1 MAVEESIKIKIQANA
16 EEFKIV
22 SDIINKELGKLGK
35 NFQILEGDINQAA
48 NSMKKFE
55 SSSKGFNKGLM
66 NISLILQDL
75 PYGFR
80 GIQNNLP
87 ALAQGFGL
95 LYLAVSAVTAAMTY
109 FVLQGDNMSKGTKQ
123 LFDTFKD
130 FVNGVVNDIVNK
142 LYPAFKSITESIKY
156 LWSVFGDNIIY
167 QFKTIWE
174 NLLAFLK
181 IAGNILAE
189 AFSAITSLIKGDWS
203 KFGESLLNIFKLAW
217 NGIIQFLSFAL
228 KQVGNGIGAFVKIF
242 NKDLGDNLLKS
253 VDKTANE
260 FSNKFKFAFKEV
272 ESAGKKI
279 DVFALFGGKKKGGK
293 GGKAEDPT
301 IAVLEAKKQY
311 YKDDILMFAA
321 YEQEILRRQE
331 DLEVKQAT
339 IDKKGKE
346 YIQAIREKYQQ
357 LQLNSAKEASDK
369 YLAQVEKVNKQ
380 EQKDLEAQQ
389 AITERIAKMTMDMR
403 FDIANAMSKINEDFA
418 KKDVKNLN
426 TQLSTT
432 LKATRGN
439 YQAQRAAIEEAI
451 AKNEEFKQSAIESG
465 YATKVFEDNAEN
477 LKSALEGL
485 VDPVEQFETQFN
497 DVVNNL
503 ISGALVELGTQIG
516 NVFSGGVFDMTGI
529 LQLLASS
536 LIQLGTYL
544 VTISKL
550 FITIKALFASGGLL
564 APFAIPIGIAA
575 IAAGAALKNSMSK
588 NKPTAF
594 ANGGIVSGPT
604 MGLIGE
610 YPGAKN
616 NPEVVAPLDKLK
628 DLMSNQGGGSFVLR
642 GQDLVLAMNRSES
655 SLKLRRG

>member
-66 NISLILQDL
+66 SISLILQDL

-109 FVLQGDNMSKGTKQ
+109 FVLQGDNMSKGTKE
-123 LFDTFKD
+123 LFETFKD

-142 LYPAFKSITESIKY
+142 LYPAFESITNSIKY
-156 LWSVFGDNIIY
+156 LWSVFGENIIY
-167 QFKTIWE
+167 QFKAIWE

-189 AFSAITSLIKGDWS
+189 AFNVVTSIIKGDWS

-228 KQVGNGIGAFVKIF
+228 KLVGNGIAGLVKIF
-242 NKDLGDNLLKS
+242 NKDLGTSLLKS
-253 VDKTANE
+253 VDQTANE

-279 DVFALFGGKKKGGK
+279 DVFSLFGSKKKGKTGK
-293 GGKAEDPT
+293 VEDPT

-331 DLEVKQAT
+331 DLEIKQAT
-339 IDKKGKE
+339 IDKKGRV
-346 YIQAIREKYQQ
+346 YIQAIRDKYQQ
-357 LQLNSAKEASDK
+357 LQLNSAKEAGDK
-369 YLAQVEKVNKQ
+369 YNAQLERINKAEAKEFEDQ
-380 EQKDLEAQQ
+380 QKE
-389 AITERIAKMTMDMR
+389 IERIAKMTMDMR
-403 FDIANAMSKINEDFA
+403 FDMANAISKINEDFA

-426 TQLSTT
+426 TELNTA
-432 LKATRGN
+432 LKVTRGN
-439 YQAQRAAIEEAI
+439 YKAQEAAINNAI
-451 AKNEEFKQSAIESG
+451 AKNQSFIESAKEAG
-465 YATKVFEDNAEN
+465 YETKIYEDNAEN
-477 LKSALEGL
+477 LQARLEGL
-485 VDPVEQFETQFN
+485 GDSFDNTARQISNIVSGVLGDALASFGENMGKAFAGEKVD
-497 DVVNNL
+497 L
-503 ISGALVELGTQIG
+503 
-516 NVFSGGVFDMTGI
+516 FSSFFT
-529 LQLLASS
+529 LLADGLSS
-536 LIQLGTYL
+536 IG
-544 VTISKL
+544 
-550 FITIKALFASGGLL
+550 KALIAYGL
-564 APFAIPIGIAA
+564 AMDAFKKAFTNPYAA
-575 IAAGAALKNSMSK
+575 IAAGVGLIAVGSFLKSKISQMSEPK
-588 NKPTAF
+588 AF

-610 YPGAKN
+610 YPGAKS

-628 DLMSNQGGGSFVLR
+628 DMIGGGEGGQFVLR
-642 GQDLVLAMNRSES
+642 GQDLVLAMNRSETA
-655 SLKLRRG
+655 LKYRRG

>member
-66 NISLILQDL
+66 SISLILQDL

-109 FVLQGDNMSKGTKQ
+109 FVLQGDNMSKGTKE
-123 LFDTFKD
+123 LFETFKD

-142 LYPAFKSITESIKY
+142 LYPAFVSITNSIKY
-156 LWSVFGDNIIY
+156 IWSVFGENIIY
-167 QFKTIWE
+167 QFKIIWE

-189 AFSAITSLIKGDWS
+189 AFNAIASIIKGDWS

-228 KQVGNGIGAFVKIF
+228 KQVGNGIAGLVKIF
-242 NKDLGDNLLKS
+242 NKDLGTSLLKS
-253 VDKTANE
+253 VDQTANE

-279 DVFALFGGKKKGGK
+279 DVFSLFGGKKKTK
-293 GGKAEDPT
+293 TGKAEDPT

-331 DLEVKQAT
+331 DLEIKQAT
-339 IDKKGKE
+339 IDKKGRV
-346 YIQAIREKYQQ
+346 YIQAIRDKYQQ
-357 LQLNSAKEASDK
+357 LQLNSAKEAGDK
-369 YLAQVEKVNKQ
+369 YNAQLERINKAEAKEFEDQ
-380 EQKDLEAQQ
+380 QKE
-389 AITERIAKMTMDMR
+389 IERIAKMTMDMR
-403 FDIANAMSKINEDFA
+403 FDMANAISKINEDFA

-426 TQLSTT
+426 TELNTA
-432 LKATRGN
+432 LKVTRGN
-439 YQAQRAAIEEAI
+439 YKAQEAAINNAN
-451 AKNEEFKQSAIESG
+451 AKNQSFIESAKEAG
-465 YATKVFEDNAEN
+465 YETKIYEDNAEN
-477 LKSALEGL
+477 LQARLEGL
-485 VDPVEQFETQFN
+485 GDSFDNTARQISNIVSGVLGDALASFGENMGKAFAGEKVD
-497 DVVNNL
+497 L
-503 ISGALVELGTQIG
+503 
-516 NVFSGGVFDMTGI
+516 FSSFFT
-529 LQLLASS
+529 LLADGLSS
-536 LIQLGTYL
+536 IG
-544 VTISKL
+544 
-550 FITIKALFASGGLL
+550 KALIAYGL
-564 APFAIPIGIAA
+564 AMDAFKKAFTNPYAA
-575 IAAGAALKNSMSK
+575 IAAGVGLIAVGSFLKSKISQMSEPK
-588 NKPTAF
+588 AF

-610 YPGAKN
+610 YPGAKS

-628 DLMSNQGGGSFVLR
+628 DMIGGGEGGQFVLR
-642 GQDLVLAMNRSES
+642 GQDLVLAMNRSETA
-655 SLKLRRG
+655 LKYRRG

>member
-66 NISLILQDL
+66 SISLILQDL

-109 FVLQGDNMSKGTKQ
+109 FVLQGDNMSKGTKE
-123 LFDTFKD
+123 LFETFKD

-142 LYPAFKSITESIKY
+142 LYPAFVSITNSIKY
-156 LWSVFGDNIIY
+156 IWSVFGENIIY
-167 QFKTIWE
+167 QFKIIWE

-189 AFSAITSLIKGDWS
+189 AFNAIASIIKGDWS

-228 KQVGNGIGAFVKIF
+228 KQVGNGIAGLVKIF
-242 NKDLGDNLLKS
+242 NKDLGTSLLKS
-253 VDKTANE
+253 VDQTANE

-279 DVFALFGGKKKGGK
+279 DVFSLFGGKKKTK
-293 GGKAEDPT
+293 TGKAEDPT

-331 DLEVKQAT
+331 DLEIKQAT
-339 IDKKGKE
+339 IDKKGRV
-346 YIQAIREKYQQ
+346 YIQAIRDKYQQ
-357 LQLNSAKEASDK
+357 LQLNSAKEAGDK
-369 YLAQVEKVNKQ
+369 YNAQLERINKAEAKEFEDQ
-380 EQKDLEAQQ
+380 QKE
-389 AITERIAKMTMDMR
+389 IERIAKMTMDMR
-403 FDIANAMSKINEDFA
+403 FDMANAISKINEDFA

-426 TQLSTT
+426 TELNTA
-432 LKATRGN
+432 LKVTRGN
-439 YQAQRAAIEEAI
+439 YKAQEAAINNAI
-451 AKNEEFKQSAIESG
+451 AKNQSFIESAKEAG
-465 YATKVFEDNAEN
+465 YETKIYEDNAEN
-477 LKSALEGL
+477 LQARLEGL
-485 VDPVEQFETQFN
+485 GDSFDNTARQISNIVSGVLGDALASFGENMGKAFAGEKVD
-497 DVVNNL
+497 L
-503 ISGALVELGTQIG
+503 
-516 NVFSGGVFDMTGI
+516 FSSFFT
-529 LQLLASS
+529 LLADGLSS
-536 LIQLGTYL
+536 IG
-544 VTISKL
+544 
-550 FITIKALFASGGLL
+550 KALIAYGL
-564 APFAIPIGIAA
+564 AMDAFKKAFTNPYAA
-575 IAAGAALKNSMSK
+575 IAAGVGLIAVGSFLKSKISQMSEPK
-588 NKPTAF
+588 AF

-610 YPGAKN
+610 YPGAKS

-628 DLMSNQGGGSFVLR
+628 DMIGGGEGGQFVLR
-642 GQDLVLAMNRSES
+642 GQDLVLAMNRSETA
-655 SLKLRRG
+655 LKYRRG

>member
-16 EEFKIV
+16 EEFKVV

-35 NFQILEGDINQAA
+35 NFEILENNINQTSNA
-48 NSMKKFE
+48 MRKFD

-66 NISLILQDL
+66 SISLILQDL

-80 GIQNNLP
+80 GIQNNIP
-87 ALAQGFGL
+87 ALAQSFGI
-95 LYLAVSAVTAAMTY
+95 LYLAISAVTAAMTY
-109 FVLQGDNMSKGTKQ
+109 FVLKGDEMSKGTKQ
-123 LFDTFKD
+123 LFETFKD
-130 FVNGVVNDIVNK
+130 FVNGVVNDLVNA

-167 QFKTIWE
+167 QFKAIWD

-189 AFSAITSLIKGDWS
+189 AFSVVTSIIKGDWS

-217 NGIIQFLSFAL
+217 NGIVQFLSFAL
-228 KQVGNGIGAFVKIF
+228 KQVGNGVGAFVKIF
-242 NKDLGDNLLKS
+242 NKDLGDTILKS
-253 VDKTANE
+253 VDYTANE
-260 FSNKFKFAFKEV
+260 FAKKFKFAFKEV
-272 ESAGKKI
+272 ENSGKKI
-279 DVFALFGGKKKGGK
+279 DVFSLFTGGKKTKGGK
-293 GGKAEDPT
+293 LEDPI

-311 YKDDILMFAA
+311 YKDDIFMFAA
-321 YEQEILRRQE
+321 YEQEILKRQE
-331 DLEVKQAT
+331 DLEIKQAI
-339 IDKKGKE
+339 IDKKGKD
-346 YIQAIREKYQQ
+346 YLQAIRDKYQQ
-357 LQLNSAKEASDK
+357 LQINSAKEASDK
-369 YLAQVEKVNKQ
+369 YLAQLEKINKA

-403 FDIANAMSKINEDFA
+403 FDIANAISKINEDFA

-439 YQAQRAAIEEAI
+439 YQAQKSAIEEAI
-451 AKNEEFKQSAIESG
+451 AKNEELRQSAIDAG
-465 YATKVFEDNAEN
+465 YGTKVFEDNAEN
-477 LKSALEGL
+477 LKAALEGL
-485 VDPVEQFETQFN
+485 VDPIENFETQFN

-516 NVFSGGVFDMTGI
+516 NVFSSGVFDMTGI

-544 VTISKL
+544 VSISKL

-575 IAAGAALKNSMSK
+575 IAAGVALKNSISK
-588 NKPTAF
+588 NKPQAF
-594 ANGGIVSGPT
+594 ANGGVVSGPT
-604 MGLIGE
+604 FGLMGE
-610 YPGAKN
+610 YPGAQN

-628 DLMSNQGGGSFVLR
+628 DMIGGGGGSFVLR